1 MPKRGR
7 CLAQWA
13 TPVNPLAT
21 KADLREL
28 ELRVRLHLG
37 AYVFAAGRLSDS
49 RAHRLHG
56 AAADSERRIS
66 GLSTGRPPQ
75 RRSQ

>member
-13 TPVNPLAT
+13 NPVNPLAT

-37 AYVFAAGRLSDS
+37 AYVFAA
-49 RAHRLHG
+49 A
-56 AAADSERRIS
+56 
-66 GLSTGRPPQ
+66 GLVIAVLIAYMELRG
-75 RRSQ
+75 